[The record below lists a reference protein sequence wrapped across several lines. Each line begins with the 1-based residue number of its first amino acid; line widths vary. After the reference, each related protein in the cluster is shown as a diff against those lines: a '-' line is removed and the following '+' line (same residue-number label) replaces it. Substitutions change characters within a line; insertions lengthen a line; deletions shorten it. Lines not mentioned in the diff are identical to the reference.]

1 MDSLCPLHPYILSKY
16 IIGGI
21 RISFIQSDIAIQ
33 TSFPSRENNG
43 NLILRSKSLHHG
55 RSLSLPSGS
64 HPALSQFDENLSR
77 IISQECQEKWVEKI
91 LDDYSTILDACSRVK
106 DLISLM
112 KQHVQEL
119 LSAIRRKDMHGI
131 QAGFLPC
138 LVTPSIPLASAILTK
153 ETENDGDSANVNAAA
168 RL

>member
-16 IIGGI
+16 SIGGI
-21 RISFIQSDIAIQ
+21 RISFTQSDIAIQ

-64 HPALSQFDENLSR
+64 HPAVSQFDENLSG
-77 IISQECQEKWVEKI
+77 ECQEKWVEKI
-91 LDDYSTILDACSRVK
+91 LDDYSTILDACSTVK

-112 KQHVQEL
+112 KQDVQEL

-131 QAGFLPC
+131 QGY
-138 LVTPSIPLASAILTK
+138 LTSRTK
-153 ETENDGDSANVNAAA
+153 SKKVIQKSLKN
-168 RL
+168 